1 MTAETETAPER
12 ADGRDY
18 ETVYADDWRHIVENP
33 DGTLNP
39 DQVKRELHDYST
51 LLRQVPVAYDEATG
65 GRLSKPHTLPCHI
78 ADAVNERL
86 DKAAADAIND
96 LIKSLEAGPGDSFA
110 SVADVVGLIRELT
123 GVDPE

>member
-1 MTAETETAPER
+1 MTTDAETASGQT
-12 ADGRDY
+12 DDRDY
-18 ETVYADDWRHIVENP
+18 ETVYAEDWRKIVENP
-33 DGTLNP
+33 DGTLNL
-39 DQVKRELHDYST
+39 DQVKRELHDYSM

-65 GRLSKPHTLPCHI
+65 GRISKPHTLPHHI

-86 DKAAADAIND
+86 DNAERDAIND

-110 SVADVVGLIRELT
+110 SVADVVELIRELS